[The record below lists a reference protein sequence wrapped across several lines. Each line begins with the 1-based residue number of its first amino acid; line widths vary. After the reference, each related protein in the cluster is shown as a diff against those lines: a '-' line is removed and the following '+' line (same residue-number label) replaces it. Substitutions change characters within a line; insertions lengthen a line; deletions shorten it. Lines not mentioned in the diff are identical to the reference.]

1 MAEPSVETS
10 ARDDDGFRTAAALF
24 GFYLACMGLA
34 AYLYSVSYTHLTLP
48 TTERV

>member
-1 MAEPSVETS
+1 MAGPSVEAR

-34 AYLYSVSYTHLTLP
+34 AYLYWHGAGKLP
-48 TTERV
+48 WQ